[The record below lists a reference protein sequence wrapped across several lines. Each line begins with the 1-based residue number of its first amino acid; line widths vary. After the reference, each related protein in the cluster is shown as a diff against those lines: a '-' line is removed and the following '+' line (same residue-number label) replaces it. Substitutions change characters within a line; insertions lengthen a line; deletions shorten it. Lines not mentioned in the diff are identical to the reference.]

1 MIWFFNL
8 EKASAISCDN
18 YDDLFQYIQ
27 RLEALKRQFPLNP
40 PFMHL
45 DTIPRKEEEP
55 TKQWCLEYCKN
66 HNYIVIENT
75 VAANNS
81 SKTSRI
87 SQKYPD
93 QPFLTRVS

>member
-27 RLEALKRQFPLNP
+27 GLEVLKRQLPLNHSLVH
-40 PFMHL
+40 FGAS
-45 DTIPRKEEEP
+45 PRKEEEP

-66 HNYIVIENT
+66 HNYIVVENT

-81 SKTSRI
+81 SKTPRI

-93 QPFLTRVS
+93 QLILTRVS